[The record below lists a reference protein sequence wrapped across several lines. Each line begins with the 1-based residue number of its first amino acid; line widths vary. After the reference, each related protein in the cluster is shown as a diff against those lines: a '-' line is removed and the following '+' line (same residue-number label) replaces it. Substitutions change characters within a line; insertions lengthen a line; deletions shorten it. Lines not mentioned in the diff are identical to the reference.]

1 MEPYDRGLGDRVKT
15 GSSMKIWNISAT
27 AFSALF
33 LCFAVSQGAQHART
47 PDQVAAAVQQIS
59 TGDSGSVSV
68 TLCVAPDDP
77 GWDCTT

>member
-1 MEPYDRGLGDRVKT
+1 MQPYDRGLGDRVKT

-33 LCFAVSQGAQHART
+33 LCVAASLGAHHART
-47 PDQVAAAVQQIS
+47 PDQVTSAVQQTS
-59 TGDSGSVSV
+59 TGDSVSVSV
-68 TLCVAPDDP
+68 TLCLSPDDP